1 MTVVVW
7 ILIIVMFVLSFV
19 GIIYPLIPSPLVL
32 WVGFLLYEFAIAADH
47 LHVGFWMIAALLT
60 MVLIAADI
68 LANSY
73 FVKKF
78 GGSKWGER
86 LAGVAVIA
94 GSFIY
99 PPFGIFIVP
108 FVTVLAVEMMQK
120 RTAQEAVRA
129 AIGSLIGFLGGAF
142 AKVMIQLVMIAS
154 FVLAIIF

>member
-60 MVLIAADI
+60 MVLIAADV

-73 FVKKF
+73 LVKKL
-78 GGSKWGER
+78 GGSNRGER
-86 LAGVAVIA
+86 LAGVGV
-94 GSFIY
+94 
-99 PPFGIFIVP
+99 
-108 FVTVLAVEMMQK
+108 VTRRVVYQ
-120 RTAQEAVRA
+120 
-129 AIGSLIGFLGGAF
+129 
-142 AKVMIQLVMIAS
+142 
-154 FVLAIIF
+154 